1 MKINRILAA
10 AVAVGIAFSA
20 LLTIQRFDRESDYK
34 TYEVNMYYSELEKVA
49 SQEGVSMD
57 DMLEDMKDTGITNM
71 LIKED
76 TLQSLKQ
83 NPAVSLTT
91 RMSGYDLII
100 ESEDSALIQR
110 IYRAFMDVKK
120 DDRSVTLEDD
130 KTIRI
135 EGTSLDYIEG
145 QVLTVGSDRKSVV

>member
-120 DDRSVTLEDD
+120 DDRSVTLEDE
-130 KTIRI
+130 KVIRI
-135 EGTSLDYIEG
+135 EGTSLD
-145 QVLTVGSDRKSVV
+145 T

>member
-120 DDRSVTLEDD
+120 DDRSVTLEDE
-130 KTIRI
+130 KVIRI
-135 EGTSLDYIEG
+135 EGTSLD
-145 QVLTVGSDRKSVV
+145 

>member
-120 DDRSVTLEDD
+120 DDRSVTLEDE
-130 KTIRI
+130 KVIRI

-145 QVLTVGSDRKSVV
+145 QVLTVGSY

>member
-83 NPAVSLTT
+83 NPTVSLTT
-91 RMSGYDLII
+91 RMSGYDLRT
-100 ESEDSALIQR
+100 AR
-110 IYRAFMDVKK
+110 
-120 DDRSVTLEDD
+120 
-130 KTIRI
+130 
-135 EGTSLDYIEG
+135 
-145 QVLTVGSDRKSVV
+145 